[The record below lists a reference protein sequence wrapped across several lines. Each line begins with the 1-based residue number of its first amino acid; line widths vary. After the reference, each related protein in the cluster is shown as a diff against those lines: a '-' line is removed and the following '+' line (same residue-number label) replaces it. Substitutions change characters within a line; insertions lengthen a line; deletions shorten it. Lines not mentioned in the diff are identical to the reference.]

1 MRGRSGHAWREL
13 VRLLCPP
20 GSYCQ
25 VDECVYPSREILYD
39 LRPRHPQGPS
49 LDHIVELWEGGAAED
64 PANLQPA
71 HLRCN
76 VIKSNRRRAEHRA
89 TLTRTRQRAT
99 RLVAMD
105 EQPRPK
111 RSAQAFTSD

>member
-25 VDECVYPSREILYD
+25 VDECHYSSREIVFG

-49 LDHIVELWEGGAAED
+49 LDHIIELWEGGAEED
-64 PANLQPA
+64 PDNLQPA

-76 VIKSNRRRAEHRA
+76 VIKSNKLRAEHRQA
-89 TLTRTRQRAT
+89 LTRTKARPT
-99 RLVAMD
+99 RLAALG
-105 EQPRPK
+105 EQGRPK
-111 RSAQAFTSD
+111 RSARAFDTE

>member
-1 MRGRSGHAWREL
+1 MRGRSGHSWRKL

-25 VDECVYPSREILYD
+25 VDECLYPSREIRFD

-49 LDHIVELWEGGAAED
+49 LDHIVELWEGGAEED
-64 PANLQPA
+64 PDNLQPA

-76 VIKSNRRRAEHRA
+76 VVKSNRRRAQARA
-89 TLTRTRQRAT
+89 DLTRTRQRAT
-99 RLVAMD
+99 RAVALGED
-105 EQPRPK
+105 PRPK
-111 RSAQAFTSD
+111 RSAQAFEPD